1 MAAVEEEEVEVVGEE
16 GDRETRDTTG
26 AGAGSR
32 ARGGGSTNA
41 NHASTERP
49 ATALH
54 NQSNHPIHPFSSLY
68 MNKEGMRDQEGGKAG
83 GKGSKG
89 GRFLSSSKNPSHSHS
104 TRRGV
109 MFGDDPEGGLL
120 IDDAACDGFCPNPH
134 CCHLWH
140 APG

>member
-32 ARGGGSTNA
+32 ARGGGSTNT

-68 MNKEGMRDQEGGKAG
+68 MNKEE
-83 GKGSKG
+83 
-89 GRFLSSSKNPSHSHS
+89 
-104 TRRGV
+104 
-109 MFGDDPEGGLL
+109 
-120 IDDAACDGFCPNPH
+120 
-134 CCHLWH
+134 
-140 APG
+140 